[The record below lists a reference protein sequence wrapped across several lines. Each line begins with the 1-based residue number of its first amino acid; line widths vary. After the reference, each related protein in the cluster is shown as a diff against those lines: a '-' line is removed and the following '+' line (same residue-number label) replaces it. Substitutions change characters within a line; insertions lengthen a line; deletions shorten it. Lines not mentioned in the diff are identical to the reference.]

1 MTLPKRPPQR
11 KPRRRHPNNALT
23 PAFVRNVSQ
32 AGRYCDGQ
40 GLYLDV
46 RPSGS
51 RGWIQRLTIRGRRT
65 ELGLGGFPLVSLKE
79 AREKAFANRKLA
91 REGGDPLS
99 EKRRVEST
107 PTFADATRQVWKQLR
122 PGWRSPQHAQLWLSS
137 LERYVVPRI
146 GKMPISEVTSADVI
160 GILAPIWHDMPPTAR
175 KLRQRIRAVMEWAVA
190 MGLRP
195 DNPCDRIGPVL
206 GSQGGVVR
214 HMRALPHGQVSAAI
228 ETVRRSNA
236 RPVVKLAFEFLV
248 LTATRSG
255 EVRGA
260 LVDGDR
266 PGRGCVD
273 HPGPTHEGGA
283 RAPGPAVPACAGDPR
298 GGAGA
303 RSRQPARVS
312 RPAQKPH
319 CDHGAVG
326 TAQGVKDRGCAAR
339 VPVEFPGLGGRRY
352 GSSPRGRGG
361 GAGTQGPKPGRG
373 GLPAHGSVRAPA
385 SAHGRLGGLP
395 GRRDSRTGDRDE
407 PPVTR
412 RALHRDS
419 LWTLQARAHRPRR
432 AAFQSG
438 TPPADLGRESTSSNW
453 GGGN

>member
-1 MTLPKRPPQR
+1 MTLPTRPPQR
-11 KPRRRHPNNALT
+11 KPRSRHPNNALT

-79 AREKAFANRKLA
+79 VREKAFANRKLA

-137 LERYVVPRI
+137 LERYAVPRI

-260 LVDGDR
+260 LWTEIDR
-266 PGRGCVD
+266 G
-273 HPGPTHEGGA
+273 EGAWIIPARRTKAAREHRVPLCRRALEILEEA
-283 RAPGPAVPACAGDPR
+283 RAL
-298 GGAGA
+298 
-303 RSRQPARVS
+303 
-312 RPAQKPH
+312 
-319 CDHGAVG
+319 
-326 TAQGVKDRGCAAR
+326 DRGSPL
-339 VPVEFPGLGGRRY
+339 VFPGLRRNPIATTALSELLRELKIAAVPH
-352 GSSPRGRGG
+352 GFRSSFRDWAAEETDHPREVVE
-361 GAGTQGPKPGRG
+361 AA
-373 GLPAHGSVRAPA
+373 LAHVVQNKVEAAYRRTDLFERRR
-385 SAHGRLGGLP
+385 RLMDDWAAYLAAE
-395 GRRDSRTGDRDE
+395 RRDPEVG
-407 PPVTR
+407 PVR
-412 RALHRDS
+412 
-419 LWTLQARAHRPRR
+419 
-432 AAFQSG
+432 
-438 TPPADLGRESTSSNW
+438 
-453 GGGN
+453 

>member
-1 MTLPKRPPQR
+1 MTLPTRPPQR
-11 KPRRRHPNNALT
+11 KPRSRHPNNALT

-137 LERYVVPRI
+137 LERYAVPRI

-160 GILAPIWHDMPPTAR
+160 EILAPIWHDMPPTAR

-190 MGLRP
+190 MDLRP

-260 LVDGDR
+260 LWTEIDR
-266 PGRGCVD
+266 G
-273 HPGPTHEGGA
+273 EGAWIIPARRTKAAREHRIPLCRRALEILEEA
-283 RAPGPAVPACAGDPR
+283 RAL
-298 GGAGA
+298 
-303 RSRQPARVS
+303 
-312 RPAQKPH
+312 
-319 CDHGAVG
+319 
-326 TAQGVKDRGCAAR
+326 DRGSPL
-339 VPVEFPGLGGRRY
+339 VFPGLRRNPIATTALSELLRELKIAAVPH
-352 GSSPRGRGG
+352 GFRSSFRDWAAEDTDHPREVVEAALAHVVRNKVEAAYRRTDLFDRRRRLMDDWAAYL
-361 GAGTQGPKPGRG
+361 AGE
-373 GLPAHGSVRAPA
+373 
-385 SAHGRLGGLP
+385 
-395 GRRDSRTGDRDE
+395 SRE
-407 PPVTR
+407 P
-412 RALHRDS
+412 
-419 LWTLQARAHRPRR
+419 
-432 AAFQSG
+432 
-438 TPPADLGRESTSSNW
+438 
-453 GGGN
+453 

>member
-1 MTLPKRPPQR
+1 M
-11 KPRRRHPNNALT
+11 
-23 PAFVRNVSQ
+23 RNGSQ

-107 PTFADATRQVWKQLR
+107 PTFADATRQDWKQLR

-137 LERYVVPRI
+137 LERYAVPRI

-214 HMRALPHGQVSAAI
+214 HMRALPHGEVSSAI
-228 ETVRRSNA
+228 ETVRASSA

-260 LVDGDR
+260 LWTEIDR
-266 PGRGCVD
+266 G
-273 HPGPTHEGGA
+273 EGAWIIPARRTKAAREHRVPLCRRALEILEEA
-283 RAPGPAVPACAGDPR
+283 RAL
-298 GGAGA
+298 
-303 RSRQPARVS
+303 
-312 RPAQKPH
+312 
-319 CDHGAVG
+319 
-326 TAQGVKDRGCAAR
+326 DRGSPL
-339 VPVEFPGLGGRRY
+339 VFPGLRRNPIATTALSELLRELKIAAVPH
-352 GSSPRGRGG
+352 GFRSSFRDWAAEDTDHPREVVEAALAHVVQNKVEAAYRRTDLFDRRRRLMDDWAAYL
-361 GAGTQGPKPGRG
+361 AGE
-373 GLPAHGSVRAPA
+373 
-385 SAHGRLGGLP
+385 
-395 GRRDSRTGDRDE
+395 SRE
-407 PPVTR
+407 P
-412 RALHRDS
+412 
-419 LWTLQARAHRPRR
+419 
-432 AAFQSG
+432 
-438 TPPADLGRESTSSNW
+438 
-453 GGGN
+453 

>member
-51 RGWIQRLTIRGRRT
+51 RGWIQRLTIRSRRT

-79 AREKAFANRKLA
+79 VREKAFANRKLA

-137 LERYVVPRI
+137 LERYAVPRI

-160 GILAPIWHDMPPTAR
+160 EILAPIWHDMPPTAR

-236 RPVVKLAFEFLV
+236 RRVVKLAFEFLV

-260 LVDGDR
+260 LWTEIDR
-266 PGRGCVD
+266 G
-273 HPGPTHEGGA
+273 EGAWIIPARRTKAAREHRVPLCRRALEILEEA
-283 RAPGPAVPACAGDPR
+283 RAL
-298 GGAGA
+298 
-303 RSRQPARVS
+303 
-312 RPAQKPH
+312 
-319 CDHGAVG
+319 
-326 TAQGVKDRGCAAR
+326 DRGSPL
-339 VPVEFPGLGGRRY
+339 VFPGLRRKPIATTALSELLRELKIAAVPH
-352 GSSPRGRGG
+352 GFRSSFRDWAAEDTDHPREVVEAALAHVVQNKVEAAYRRTDLFDRRRRLMDNWAAYL
-361 GAGTQGPKPGRG
+361 AGE
-373 GLPAHGSVRAPA
+373 
-385 SAHGRLGGLP
+385 
-395 GRRDSRTGDRDE
+395 SRE
-407 PPVTR
+407 P
-412 RALHRDS
+412 
-419 LWTLQARAHRPRR
+419 
-432 AAFQSG
+432 
-438 TPPADLGRESTSSNW
+438 
-453 GGGN
+453 

>member
-11 KPRRRHPNNALT
+11 KPRRRHPNTALT

-51 RGWIQRLTIRGRRT
+51 RGWIQRLTIRSRRT

-137 LERYVVPRI
+137 LERYAVPRI

-260 LVDGDR
+260 LWTEIDR
-266 PGRGCVD
+266 G
-273 HPGPTHEGGA
+273 EGAWIIPARRTKAAREHRVPLCRRALEILEEA
-283 RAPGPAVPACAGDPR
+283 RAL
-298 GGAGA
+298 
-303 RSRQPARVS
+303 
-312 RPAQKPH
+312 
-319 CDHGAVG
+319 
-326 TAQGVKDRGCAAR
+326 DRGSPL
-339 VPVEFPGLGGRRY
+339 VFPGLRRNPIATTALSELLRELKIAAVPH
-352 GSSPRGRGG
+352 GFRSSFRDWAAEDTDHPREVVEAALAHKVRNPVEAAYRRTDLFERRRRLMDDWAAYL
-361 GAGTQGPKPGRG
+361 AGETREPETVT
-373 GLPAHGSVRAPA
+373 S
-385 SAHGRLGGLP
+385 
-395 GRRDSRTGDRDE
+395 RR
-407 PPVTR
+407 
-412 RALHRDS
+412 
-419 LWTLQARAHRPRR
+419 
-432 AAFQSG
+432 
-438 TPPADLGRESTSSNW
+438 
-453 GGGN
+453 

>member
-1 MTLPKRPPQR
+1 MTLPTRPPQR
-11 KPRRRHPNNALT
+11 KPRSRHPNNALT

-79 AREKAFANRKLA
+79 VREKAFANRKLA

-107 PTFADATRQVWKQLR
+107 PTFADATRQVWNQLR

-137 LERYVVPRI
+137 LERYAVPPI

-260 LVDGDR
+260 LWTEIDR
-266 PGRGCVD
+266 G
-273 HPGPTHEGGA
+273 EGAWIIPARRTKAAREHRVPLCRRALEILEEA
-283 RAPGPAVPACAGDPR
+283 RAL
-298 GGAGA
+298 
-303 RSRQPARVS
+303 
-312 RPAQKPH
+312 
-319 CDHGAVG
+319 
-326 TAQGVKDRGCAAR
+326 DRGSPL
-339 VPVEFPGLGGRRY
+339 VFPGLRRNPIATTALSELLRELKIAAVPH
-352 GSSPRGRGG
+352 GFRSSFRDWAAEDTDHPREVVE
-361 GAGTQGPKPGRG
+361 AA
-373 GLPAHGSVRAPA
+373 LAHVVQNKVEAAYRRTDLFERRR
-385 SAHGRLGGLP
+385 RLMDDWAAYLAAE
-395 GRRDSRTGDRDE
+395 RRDPEVG
-407 PPVTR
+407 PVR
-412 RALHRDS
+412 
-419 LWTLQARAHRPRR
+419 
-432 AAFQSG
+432 
-438 TPPADLGRESTSSNW
+438 
-453 GGGN
+453 

>member
-1 MTLPKRPPQR
+1 MVGMTLPKRPSQR
-11 KPRRRHPNNALT
+11 KPRSRHPNNALT

-107 PTFADATRQVWKQLR
+107 PTFADATRQVWNQLR

-137 LERYVVPRI
+137 LERYAVPRI

-160 GILAPIWHDMPPTAR
+160 ETLAPIWHDRPPTAR

-260 LVDGDR
+260 LWTEIDR
-266 PGRGCVD
+266 D
-273 HPGPTHEGGA
+273 EGAWIIPAPRTKAAREHRVPLCRRALEILEEA
-283 RAPGPAVPACAGDPR
+283 RAL
-298 GGAGA
+298 
-303 RSRQPARVS
+303 
-312 RPAQKPH
+312 
-319 CDHGAVG
+319 
-326 TAQGVKDRGCAAR
+326 DRGSPL
-339 VPVEFPGLGGRRY
+339 VFPGLRRNPIATTALSELLRELKIAAVPH
-352 GSSPRGRGG
+352 GFRSSFRDWAAEDTDHPREVVE
-361 GAGTQGPKPGRG
+361 AA
-373 GLPAHGSVRAPA
+373 LAHTVRNQVEAAYRRTDLFERRRRLMDDWAAYLTA
-385 SAHGRLGGLP
+385 S
-395 GRRDSRTGDRDE
+395 
-407 PPVTR
+407 
-412 RALHRDS
+412 
-419 LWTLQARAHRPRR
+419 
-432 AAFQSG
+432 
-438 TPPADLGRESTSSNW
+438 
-453 GGGN
+453 

>member
-1 MTLPKRPPQR
+1 MTLPTRPPQR
-11 KPRRRHPNNALT
+11 KPRSRHPNNALT

-65 ELGLGGFPLVSLKE
+65 ELGLGGFPLVSMKE

-137 LERYVVPRI
+137 LGRYAVPRI

-160 GILAPIWHDMPPTAR
+160 EILAPIWHDMPPTAR

-260 LVDGDR
+260 AWAEIERDAGVWTIPALRTKGNREHRVPLCGR
-266 PGRGCVD
+266 ALQILEEARMLGRGSPLVFPGVRGKPFASTALSELLGELKIAAVPHGFRSSFRDWAAEETD
-273 HPGPTHEGGA
+273 HPREVAEAALAHKVRNQIEAAYRRT
-283 RAPGPAVPACAGDPR
+283 DLF
-298 GGAGA
+298 
-303 RSRQPARVS
+303 
-312 RPAQKPH
+312 
-319 CDHGAVG
+319 
-326 TAQGVKDRGCAAR
+326 DR
-339 VPVEFPGLGGRRY
+339 RR
-352 GSSPRGRGG
+352 
-361 GAGTQGPKPGRG
+361 
-373 GLPAHGSVRAPA
+373 
-385 SAHGRLGGLP
+385 RLMDDWAP
-395 GRRDSRTGDRDE
+395 GRRFVSCYAQRTY
-407 PPVTR
+407 
-412 RALHRDS
+412 
-419 LWTLQARAHRPRR
+419 
-432 AAFQSG
+432 
-438 TPPADLGRESTSSNW
+438 
-453 GGGN
+453 GNR

>member
-107 PTFADATRQVWKQLR
+107 PTFADATRQVWNQLR

-137 LERYVVPRI
+137 LERYAVPRI

-160 GILAPIWHDMPPTAR
+160 EILAPIWHDMPPTAR

-190 MGLRP
+190 MDLRP

-214 HMRALPHGQVSAAI
+214 HMRALPHGQVSAAV

-260 LVDGDR
+260 LWTEIDR
-266 PGRGCVD
+266 G
-273 HPGPTHEGGA
+273 EGAWIIPARRTKAAREHRVPLCRRALEILEEA
-283 RAPGPAVPACAGDPR
+283 RAL
-298 GGAGA
+298 
-303 RSRQPARVS
+303 
-312 RPAQKPH
+312 
-319 CDHGAVG
+319 
-326 TAQGVKDRGCAAR
+326 DRGSPL
-339 VPVEFPGLGGRRY
+339 VFPGLRRNPIATTALSELLRELKIAAVPH
-352 GSSPRGRGG
+352 GFRSSFRDWAAEDTDHPREVVE
-361 GAGTQGPKPGRG
+361 AA
-373 GLPAHGSVRAPA
+373 LAHVVQNKVEAAYRRTDLFERRR
-385 SAHGRLGGLP
+385 RLMDDWAAYLAAE
-395 GRRDSRTGDRDE
+395 RRDPEVG
-407 PPVTR
+407 PVR
-412 RALHRDS
+412 
-419 LWTLQARAHRPRR
+419 
-432 AAFQSG
+432 
-438 TPPADLGRESTSSNW
+438 
-453 GGGN
+453 